1 MSDALEEHDGKV
13 SIGGR
18 NITNLQFADDIDALA
33 EKQQELEDRVE
44 SLDKTCTRYKIEISA
59 EKTKLMTN
67 SANVIQREIKIK
79 EQKLGTVTSFK
90 YLGAVVSD
98 DGSKPEVLS
107 RIAQATATLTKLK
120 PIWRDNNIS
129 LGSKVKLMRSLVIS
143 IFLYACESWTLTA
156 ELEKRA
162 QAFEM
167 RCCRRLLNISY
178 KDHVTNEEVRRKIQT
193 AIGEYD
199 ELLTLGHVSRS
210 SGLAKTI
217 LQGTVKG
224 KRKIGRQKKMLED
237 NIKEWTGMDFASSTR
252 TAENRTRWKGIVA
265 KSSVVPRRPSKVMG

>member
-1 MSDALEEHDGKV
+1 M
-13 SIGGR
+13 
-18 NITNLQFADDIDALA
+18 
-33 EKQQELEDRVE
+33 
-44 SLDKTCTRYKIEISA
+44 EISA

-67 SANVIQREIKIK
+67 SINSTQREIKVK
-79 EQKLGTVTSFK
+79 GQKLGTVTSFK

-107 RIAQATATLTKLK
+107 RIAQASAALTKLK
-120 PIWRDNNIS
+120 PIWRDNNIP
-129 LGSKVKLMRSLVIS
+129 LESKVKLMRSLVIS

-156 ELEKRA
+156 ELEKRT

-167 RCCRRLLNISY
+167 RCYRRLLNISY

-193 AIGEYD
+193 AIGEND
-199 ELLTLGHVSRS
+199 ELLTLVKKRKLRWFGHVSRS

-224 KRKIGRQKKMLED
+224 KRKRGRKRRSGGKTISKSEQ
-237 NIKEWTGMDFASSTR
+237 EWTLPAQLGQLKTGQDG
-252 TAENRTRWKGIVA
+252 KGLLRIHLWCPDDLLRLWDRIE
-265 KSSVVPRRPSKVMG
+265 KIQF